1 MTRHINNRCNKE
13 KNQSLTAGGLLVAQ
27 KGSRPVWAQRCSGSF
42 SIFFTASMTSSSESW
57 MLVCRS
63 GSSTL
68 PVYLHIKPERRLR
81 GSMLHDIQQRA
92 RLTPVKPLA
101 IKAPRFDSWGAY
113 LLLSCVVNLCGEGC
127 VLLSRSGRKPGK
139 GFSLAGEVS
148 LLEIC
153 PRGNNK
159 LVIIIFPCSW

>member
-1 MTRHINNRCNKE
+1 
-13 KNQSLTAGGLLVAQ
+13 
-27 KGSRPVWAQRCSGSF
+27 
-42 SIFFTASMTSSSESW
+42 

-92 RLTPVKPLA
+92 RSTPVKPLA
-101 IKAPRFDSWGAY
+101 MKAQSLDNCGAY
-113 LLLSCVVNLCGEGC
+113 LLLSLALNLCGKGC

-139 GFSLAGEVS
+139 GFSPAGEVS
-148 LLEIC
+148 LQ
-153 PRGNNK
+153 
-159 LVIIIFPCSW
+159 